1 MPRPRPPWNESE
13 ALSWIDSTRSRI
25 AAGSGAAAPTPGLD
39 RETDGRAAV
48 FSQRLTGDLRAEAWG
63 YEMQIGYFGT
73 VLANARQAADALS
86 GTSSL
91 SDEALLVAAY
101 RGTQYNGNIRRR
113 STYDELT
120 RSGKSA

>member
-1 MPRPRPPWNESE
+1 MKR
-13 ALSWIDSTRSRI
+13 
-25 AAGSGAAAPTPGLD
+25 
-39 RETDGRAAV
+39 
-48 FSQRLTGDLRAEAWG
+48 
-63 YEMQIGYFGT
+63 FGT

-120 RSGKSA
+120 RPGKSA